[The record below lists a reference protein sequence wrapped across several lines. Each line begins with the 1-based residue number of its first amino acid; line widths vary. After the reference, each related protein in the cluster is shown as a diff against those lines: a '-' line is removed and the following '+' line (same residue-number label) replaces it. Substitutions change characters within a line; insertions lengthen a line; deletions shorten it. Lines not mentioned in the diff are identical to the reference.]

1 KNIMLTLS
9 EREWVCSSCGTR
21 LDRDINAS
29 VNIRN
34 EGLNCLGQT
43 A

>member
-1 KNIMLTLS
+1 MLTLNQ
-9 EREWVCSSCGTR
+9 REWVCSSCGAH

-29 VNIRN
+29 VNIRK
-34 EGLNCLGQT
+34 EGMRVLGLT